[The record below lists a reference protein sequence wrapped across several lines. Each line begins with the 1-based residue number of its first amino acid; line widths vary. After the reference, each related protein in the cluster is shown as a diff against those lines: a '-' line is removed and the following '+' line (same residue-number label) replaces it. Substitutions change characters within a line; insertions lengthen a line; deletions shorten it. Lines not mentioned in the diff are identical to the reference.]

1 MKNLIL
7 GLLVFIGGC
16 VQATVEESRACDSKL
31 VSFPGAP
38 VNPGVQLPPLT
49 QSFTF
54 DAGVGKDV
62 ITKVLLVDGQLSR
75 DDGSDLAFLD
85 EIMISIAA
93 PDGASDDLVIWDSQG
108 AANAATSIAVRAS
121 DKNLL
126 DYIDSNNKFTV
137 NVVISTQQPPTTDWG
152 LNVAL
157 CVSAEAD
164 KSFGL

>member
-1 MKNLIL
+1 MKTLIL

-16 VQATVEESRACDSKL
+16 VQATVEESRACDSKT

-38 VNPGVQLPPLT
+38 LNPGLQLPPVT

-54 DAGVGKDV
+54 DSGVGKDI

-75 DDGSDLAFLD
+75 DDGSSLAFLD
-85 EIMISIAA
+85 EIMVSIAA
-93 PDGASDDLVIWDSQG
+93 PNGSSDDLVIWDSQG
-108 AANAATSIAVRAS
+108 AANDATSLAVKAS

-126 DYIDSNNKFTV
+126 DYIDSNNNFTV
-137 NVVISTQQPPTTDWG
+137 NVTISTQQPPSSDWV
-152 LNVAL
+152 LKVDL

-164 KSFGL
+164 KMYSF